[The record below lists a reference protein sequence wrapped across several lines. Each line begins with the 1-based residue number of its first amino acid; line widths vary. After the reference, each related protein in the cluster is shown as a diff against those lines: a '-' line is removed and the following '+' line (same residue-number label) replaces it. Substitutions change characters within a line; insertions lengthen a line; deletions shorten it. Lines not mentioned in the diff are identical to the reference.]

1 MKDKHIEY
9 IVASILLIAI
19 ANGVAA
25 LAYIVYNA

>member
-25 LAYIVYNA
+25 LIYIVCK